1 MMITTR
7 FLSLLLF
14 AAFALLATAAPPH
27 PDSTIKQVVHRRI
40 PAPVLATPT
49 RDAMASA
56 CTNGMPAS
64 KQHPAGYPIN
74 NYTVVTPGD
83 NTWTSYAV
91 RQDWFGDHFISGPH
105 VSLRR
110 CEKLGG
116 TLMY

>member
-1 MMITTR
+1 MMATKRLI
-7 FLSLLLF
+7 SLLLF
-14 AAFALLATAAPPH
+14 AAFALLATAAPPRSDS
-27 PDSTIKQVVHRRI
+27 DSTIKQVVHRRI

-49 RDAMASA
+49 RNALASA

-105 VSLRR
+105 VSFHLCKR
-110 CEKLGG
+110 LGI
-116 TLMY
+116 